1 MFEFD
6 QQLYEMIFCA
16 CSSREEQQWRN
27 DLHER
32 SRESEDQI
40 EKESMP
46 NSGQS
51 MLSLGIKTL
60 GFVFGQ
66 PGTLTRRQSIQRAA
80 TVNSRRNGHQV
91 IIKNTNSLKESGEP
105 SAPELDCLSRSQSLL
120 STHRI
125 PVLAP
130 KRAERQRIETAMS
143 DVWTRDRLPFPGMT
157 GNRGSYLIQRSA
169 TSVMRKISKAS
180 MATTSTKRTVSTY
193 MSINE
198 IDSTPYPESINEK
211 PDFANIEIQQRIS
224 YASMSD
230 AGLGPGH
237 IKFHRITQMDGAS
250 SPPRDHQDLVLPV
263 AFEGLTTAKVE
274 SVPIES
280 ASASKQR
287 RLAVSQQGH
296 QTRQVSAVSTGGT
309 SQFTGE
315 PVHGKG
321 KSRRSKTLFQAFS
334 REGIKSWLS

>member
-16 CSSREEQQWRN
+16 CTSREEQQWQN

-32 SRESEDQI
+32 SRDSEEEI
-40 EKESMP
+40 ERNSLP
-46 NSGQS
+46 TSGQS
-51 MLSLGIKTL
+51 VLSLDIKTL

-66 PGTLTRRQSIQRAA
+66 PGTLTRHQSIQRAA
-80 TVNSRRNGHQV
+80 TVNSRKNGYQV

-105 SAPELDCLSRSQSLL
+105 AAPEPECLNRSQSLL

-125 PVLAP
+125 PILAP

-180 MATTSTKRTVSTY
+180 MTTSSTKRTVSTY
-193 MSINE
+193 VSITDN
-198 IDSTPYPESINEK
+198 DSTPCLGSVNEN
-211 PDFANIEIQQRIS
+211 PDSTNTEPQRRIS
-224 YASMSD
+224 YASMFD

-237 IKFHRITQMDGAS
+237 INFHRIIQTDGAS
-250 SPPRDHQDLVLPV
+250 SPPRHYQTPILPSPLEEV
-263 AFEGLTTAKVE
+263 TTAGIDLLSTE
-274 SVPIES
+274 STV
-280 ASASKQR
+280 KDGK
-287 RLAVSQQGH
+287 LAKSQKGGKS
-296 QTRQVSAVSTGGT
+296 RQCSPVSTGGT
-309 SQFTGE
+309 SQGSGE
-315 PVHGKG
+315 PGRGRGKFR
-321 KSRRSKTLFQAFS
+321 KPKTLLKVFS
-334 REGIKSWLS
+334 REGIRNWFN

>member
-6 QQLYEMIFCA
+6 QQLYEIIFCA
-16 CSSREEQQWRN
+16 CTSREEQQWRT
-27 DLHER
+27 DLQER
-32 SRESEDQI
+32 SRESEDQT
-40 EKESMP
+40 KKGSLP

-51 MLSLGIKTL
+51 MLSLDIKTL

-105 SAPELDCLSRSQSLL
+105 PVPEPECLSRSQSLL

-130 KRAERQRIETAMS
+130 KRTERQRIETAMS

-169 TSVMRKISKAS
+169 TSVMRKLSKAS
-180 MATTSTKRTVSTY
+180 IATTSTKRTVSTY

-198 IDSTPYPESINEK
+198 NNSTPCPESINEN
-211 PDFANIEIQQRIS
+211 PDFASIEIQRRVS
-224 YASMSD
+224 SASMSD
-230 AGLGPGH
+230 AGLGSGH
-237 IKFHRITQMDGAS
+237 IKFHRSTQMDGAS
-250 SPPRDHQDLVLPV
+250 SPPRDHQDPTLLL

-274 SVPIES
+274 SILTDT
-280 ASASKQR
+280 ASKER
-287 RLAVSQQGH
+287 RLAKSQKVH
-296 QTRQVSAVSTGGT
+296 ESRQVSAASTGGT
-309 SQFTGE
+309 SQGSVE
-315 PVHGKG
+315 RGHGKG
-321 KSRRSKTLFQAFS
+321 KFRKPKTLLKTFA
-334 REGIKSWLS
+334 REGIKSWLN